1 MEKETWID
9 GMMMKGKVYVA
20 GDNVVSSLGFTSEE
34 NFAHL
39 KKMETGVKR
48 YNDASLW
55 MEPLMASRVDDVRL
69 EREFAKLGSSAGF
82 TRLEKMML
90 VSATAALSENKKID
104 ISSSRTLIIVSST
117 KGNIELL
124 DKEEGKRFEKKR
136 LYLWETAAQV
146 ARFMGNPNKPLV
158 VSNACISGVLA
169 IILAKR
175 LLDEGK
181 YDTMVVIGADSLTK
195 FVVSGFQS
203 FKAVSNEVAKP
214 YDAKR
219 AGISLGEG
227 CGTMVLTNDET
238 KLNDAERILVM
249 GGASSNDA
257 NHISGPSRTGDGLQM
272 AIEKTLSEAMISAE
286 EVDYISGHGT
296 ATQFNDDMESLA
308 VANTQLGAVPMNS
321 LKSYFGHTLGAAGII
336 ESVMGVHSMR
346 QNTLI
351 GTYNFE
357 ELGVPATVNIIK
369 DTRAEEVNNCLKTAA
384 GFGGCNA
391 AVLFEKLTSRAR
403 A

>member
-39 KKMETGVKR
+39 KKMETGVKQ

-69 EREFAKLGSSAGF
+69 EREFAKLGSSEGF

-219 AGISLGEG
+219 TGISLGEG

-272 AIEKTLSEAMISAE
+272 AIEKTLSEAMMPAE
-286 EVDYISGHGT
+286 EIDFISGHGT

>member
-1 MEKETWID
+1 MK
-9 GMMMKGKVYVA
+9 MKGKVYVA

-39 KKMETGVKR
+39 KKMETGVKQ

-69 EREFAKLGSSAGF
+69 EREFAKLGSSEGF

-90 VSATAALSENKKID
+90 VSATAALSENKKRD

-219 AGISLGEG
+219 TGISLGEG

-272 AIEKTLSEAMISAE
+272 AIEKTLSEAMMPAE
-286 EVDYISGHGT
+286 EIDFISGHGT

>member
-1 MEKETWID
+1 
-9 GMMMKGKVYVA
+9 MMMKGKVYVA